1 MKMLVYIGQS
11 YQHVIKYNRD
21 CNETQ
26 STSTVANYERVV
38 RSAVNLL
45 PKQWQDDTLLNP
57 GGALRYRG
65 GPHLRY
71 VFRGRRG
78 LFKDLHMSAILLKK
92 GTFLYGG

>member
-26 STSTVANYERVV
+26 STSTVANYERAV

-45 PKQWQDDTLLNP
+45 PQQWQDDTLLNP
-57 GGALRYRG
+57 GGGGGRGGTKVQGG

-78 LFKDLHMSAILLKK
+78 LF
-92 GTFLYGG
+92 